1 MKFIGY
7 PQLEELLTL
16 YTRIQ
21 SLVGS
26 LTAELKAFV
35 EQNSSVE
42 DRLASMAIG
51 NRVIY
56 QDSEQITATPEPGK
70 RMTAVIADYHD
81 AFSREDREA
90 IKEILAD
97 LDIVNLVLGKLNHGL
112 NGLKEAEMEII
123 EAKYFKGYTWAL
135 ASDTVRLS
143 EGQGKKLR
151 REAIEQMLPV
161 CRIKVEDYEAVIRI
175 IKGGEL

>member
-7 PQLEELLTL
+7 PQLEKLLTL
-16 YTRIQ
+16 YTGIQ
-21 SLVGS
+21 SLAGS

-35 EQNSSVE
+35 EQDSNIE

-56 QDSEQITATPEPGK
+56 QDSVQITATPEPGK
-70 RMTAVIADYHD
+70 RMTAVIADYHNI
-81 AFSREDREA
+81 FNREDREA

-97 LDIVNLVLGKLNHGL
+97 LDTVNLVLGKLNHGL
-112 NGLKEAEMEII
+112 NSLKEVEKEII
-123 EAKYFKGYTWAL
+123 EARHFKGYAWAL

-143 EGQGKKLR
+143 EGQCKKLR
-151 REAIEQMLPV
+151 REAIEQMLPI
-161 CRIKVEDYEAVIRI
+161 CRIKVEDYETVIRI
-175 IKGGEL
+175 IKGGE